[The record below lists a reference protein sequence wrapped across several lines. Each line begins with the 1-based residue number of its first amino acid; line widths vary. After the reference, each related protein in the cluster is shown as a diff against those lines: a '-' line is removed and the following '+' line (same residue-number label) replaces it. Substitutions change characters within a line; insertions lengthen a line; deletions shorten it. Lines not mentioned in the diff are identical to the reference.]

1 MALRQARLA
10 ASPFTSLRLS
20 LIRRARGRRVA
31 SYCPTCRGLLRP
43 QGGALVCIRCAQQGR
58 ARTVLAGG
66 KRIHLA
72 QGQQGLGTLVPTSSS
87 GGGVEP
93 TLQPTEPHWR
103 PANVDAKPHPQL
115 ALFPYDTIRDGQ
127 KRFTRDVTMAV
138 QGGKHL
144 VAQAPTGIGKTA
156 AALAPALQAALE
168 QKKTV
173 LFLTSRQSQH
183 RIAVETLRIVA
194 DRRGVRFT
202 LVDLVSK
209 RDMCLRPEASDM
221 HAGRFGDFCAMETR
235 TKSCQYLGEVD
246 NDTLG
251 KVRGGVLH
259 VEELMAVSKGAHLCP
274 HMVALE
280 AAKGA
285 QVIVADYNHL
295 FSDLRES
302 SLERLGLTLAECIA
316 IVDEAHNL
324 PDRIRGSHSH
334 RITPYLLDQVDQEA
348 RGQREKAVEAD
359 LAALRVALQAMADKA
374 QGDGR
379 AKEDRM
385 GSETRLLATLD
396 VEELPAAFEA
406 ARNKGM
412 FSTHRTL
419 ADAVE
424 ALLELGKKVRKGT
437 DTVVHSE
444 ELMEALE
451 DWARFRT
458 GGLRYLEWEPGA
470 VTLHVRLLDPA
481 LPARTVFQ
489 RVHSAILMSG
499 TLRPPEM
506 VRDLLGLD
514 AARTAVRSYPSPF
527 PQENRLVV
535 VGQGYT
541 TRYSGRGP
549 EMWTRMADCIRQ
561 VCRAAKGNVAVFAPS
576 YAILRDVRASLDSD
590 VVEDNRSHAQHGVR
604 ETIVEEPGW
613 LKGDRDRVLDTLEG
627 ARKRG
632 GAILLGVLG
641 GSFSE
646 GVDFKDNLLSAV
658 VIVGLPLAPPDLE
671 VEAGISYLETR
682 HPGKGR
688 AYGYTYPA
696 MSKVLQAMGR
706 GIRSSTD
713 RCVIVLLDERY
724 MQPPYRQMLPD
735 EAIVVASR
743 EPAQAAAQFL
753 ARHGL

>member
-1 MALRQARLA
+1 M
-10 ASPFTSLRLS
+10 
-20 LIRRARGRRVA
+20 
-31 SYCPTCRGLLRP
+31 RP
-43 QGGALVCIRCAQQGR
+43 QGGALVCIRCTQQGK
-58 ARTVLAGG
+58 ARTILSGG

-72 QGQQGLGTLVPTSSS
+72 QGQQGLDTMQAAATTS
-87 GGGVEP
+87 GVEP
-93 TLQPTEPHWR
+93 TLQPMEPHWR
-103 PANVDAKPHPQL
+103 PSSAGAAPHPQL

-221 HAGRFGDFCAMETR
+221 HSGRFGDFCAQETR
-235 TKSCQYLGEVD
+235 SKSCQYLGEVD
-246 NDTLG
+246 PDTLS

-259 VEELMAVSKGAHLCP
+259 VEELMAVSKKACLCP
-274 HMVALE
+274 HKVALE

-285 QVIVADYNHL
+285 QVVVADYNHL
-295 FSDLRES
+295 FSDLREQ
-302 SLERLGLTLAECIA
+302 SLERLGLTLAECIV

-334 RITPYLLDQVDQEA
+334 RVSPYLLDQVDSEA
-348 RGQREKAVEAD
+348 RGQRERAVESD
-359 LAALRVALQAMADKA
+359 VAALREALQAMADKA
-374 QGDGR
+374 QADGR
-379 AKEDRM
+379 AKKDRM
-385 GSETRLLATLD
+385 AADAARRGGGEGMRLIATLD
-396 VEELPAAFEA
+396 IEELPAAFEA
-406 ARNKGM
+406 ARNKG
-412 FSTHRTL
+412 FFATHRTL

-424 ALLELGKKVRKGT
+424 DLQELAKKVRKGT

-458 GGLRYLEWEPGA
+458 GGLRYLEWDPGA
-470 VTLHVRLLDPA
+470 ITLHIRLLDPA
-481 LPARTVFQ
+481 LPARNVFAKA
-489 RVHSAILMSG
+489 HSAILMSG

-549 EMWTRMADCIRQ
+549 DMWTRMADCVRD

-576 YAILRDVRASLDSD
+576 YAILRDVRASLDDAPVQDGRSLGRD
-590 VVEDNRSHAQHGVR
+590 VQSKQTR
-604 ETIVEEPGW
+604 EAIVEEPGW
-613 LKGDRDRVLDTLEG
+613 VKADRDRVLDTLEG

-632 GAILLGVLG
+632 GAVLLGVLG

-658 VIVGLPLAPPDLE
+658 IVVGLPLAPPDLE
-671 VEAGISYLETR
+671 VEAGIAYLETR

-688 AYGYTYPA
+688 AYGYSYPA

-724 MQPPYRQMLPD
+724 LQPPYRQMLPD

-743 EPAQAAAQFL
+743 EPAATAGQFL